1 MRSPAARPILSLPR
15 VLFVP
20 LIIRLSRVDLL
31 HTHVPLPHLHHSS
44 PLNLQRCL
52 GSLYA
57 ASTAVHQLPL
67 DITVCSRA
75 LRHAALDVLVY
86 PEVYT
91 TAVETNLL
99 FS

>member
-1 MRSPAARPILSLPR
+1 MY
-15 VLFVP
+15 FY
-20 LIIRLSRVDLL
+20 
-31 HTHVPLPHLHHSS
+31 
-44 PLNLQRCL
+44 CL

-57 ASTAVHQLPL
+57 ASTTVHQLPL

-86 PEVYT
+86 PEVVHT
-91 TAVETNLL
+91 IADETNLL